1 MQRPN
6 TTPPV
11 ISNVQGVPGDTGATI
26 TWDTD
31 EVATSRVD
39 YGTTTA
45 YGSFVESA
53 TLVTVHTGALSGLM
67 PGTEYHYK
75 VTSVDGSGY
84 SASSVDQT
92 FTTF

>member
-1 MQRPN
+1 
-6 TTPPV
+6 V
-11 ISNVQGVPGDTGATI
+11 
-26 TWDTD
+26 
-31 EVATSRVD
+31 
-39 YGTTTA
+39 TA
-45 YGSFVESA
+45 
-53 TLVTVHTGALSGLM
+53 HTGVLSGLM